1 MKIATASTNE
11 IRQKEKMNERKVQE
25 YPQNA

>member
-1 MKIATASTNE
+1 MKIATASTNQ
-11 IRQKEKMNERKVQE
+11 IRQGEKMNERKVQE